1 MSYSDRKEVL
11 AVYTRWDIEDFDV
24 VAFAYT
30 PIPSSMKFLAL
41 GNSSLSSGNLIT
53 RPDVAE
59 NDCVFII
66 DPSTYDDLEVKENED
81 TKNTVGNNNTTTGT
95 EKRVKISQRRS
106 MFNKSIE
113 ASIWPHMTQQVFLG
127 RHHHCNRHY
136 YDYHHY

>member
-1 MSYSDRKEVL
+1 M
-11 AVYTRWDIEDFDV
+11 YTRWDIEDFDV

-41 GNSSLSSGNLIT
+41 GNSSLSSGNLMAKPEVT
-53 RPDVAE
+53 E

-66 DPSTYDDLEVKENED
+66 DPSTYDDLEVKENEE
-81 TKNTVGNNNTTTGT
+81 TKNTVTNSTTMNVGT
-95 EKRVKISQRRS
+95 EKRGKISQRKS

-127 RHHHCNRHY
+127 
-136 YDYHHY
+136 